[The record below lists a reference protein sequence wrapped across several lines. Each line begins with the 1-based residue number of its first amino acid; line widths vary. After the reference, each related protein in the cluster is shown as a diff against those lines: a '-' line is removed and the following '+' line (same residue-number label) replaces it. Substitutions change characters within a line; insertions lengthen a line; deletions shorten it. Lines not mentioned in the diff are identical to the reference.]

1 MPIVAPVPRFMI
13 ERKPRHGAA
22 CNSCGA
28 CCYSVL
34 CDLAKAIHG
43 DQPGPCPE
51 LMMTDEGSPRG
62 VVDRSPGDMREA
74 ALPLIKAGNG
84 CDMKLT
90 AEARNIDYT
99 HRMNTRDR
107 KNRDRLDA
115 AIVHPEPA
123 KDAVREAHGE
133 LRVLRLQPQEC
144 A

>member
-1 MPIVAPVPRFMI
+1 MTLPTIHPVPRYMI

-34 CDLAKAIHG
+34 CDLAKTIHG

-51 LMMTDEGSPRG
+51 LVMTDEGSRCG
-62 VVDRSPGDMREA
+62 VVERSEGAMRDA
-74 ALPLIKAGNG
+74 ALLLINAGNG

-107 KNRDRLDA
+107 KNRAAFDA
-115 AIVHPEPA
+115 AR
-123 KDAVREAHGE
+123 K
-133 LRVLRLQPQEC
+133 LWSMS
-144 A
+144 